1 MALDFAKRWALVSA
15 IALAL
20 TGMVG
25 CGDDDPPANNPDS
38 GVTADASTSED
49 AATTGDAA
57 VLPSLVEI
65 AAGNP
70 DFSMLVAAA
79 TRAGLVTTLSTGE
92 FTIFAPTNAAFTASG
107 ITMEMIESMP
117 VESLTGILT
126 YHAVQGTVLSTDL
139 EAGPATSVAM
149 LSLIIGT
156 EGGAKLN
163 GGNTVTGGANIV
175 MADIL
180 ARNGAVHIIDRVL
193 LPPTVADLARYA
205 GLTTLAG
212 AVDSAELDDDLA
224 GDGPFTVFAPTNAA
238 FAELSAV
245 PTGDALKSVLLYH
258 VVGANVPAAAVPA
271 KASSLSANEYE
282 DSLTLLFNTTS
293 GVRIN
298 GSANVVIADV
308 FATNGVVHVIDEV
321 LLPMNA
327 VQAATA
333 AGLTGLT
340 GAVGAAADLPE
351 GGGTVAAALSAQAPY
366 TIFAPTNAAFTA
378 IESTIDTLTPTQ
390 IRNVLL
396 FHVLDTD
403 EFDAPVLS
411 TELPSGTTE
420 LLTLNGADATLVTT
434 TTPPTIEGADIV
446 TTDIVVTNGVIHL
459 IDEVIIP
466 PGTLP

>member
-107 ITMEMIESMP
+107 ITMAMLEAMP

-139 EAGPATSVAM
+139 EAGPVTSVAM
-149 LSLIIGT
+149 LSLIVGT

-163 GGNTVTGGANIV
+163 GGNTVTGGANV
-175 MADIL
+175 VTADIL
-180 ARNGAVHIIDRVL
+180 ARNGVVHVIDRVL

-205 GLTTLAG
+205 GLTQLAG
-212 AVDSAELDDDLA
+212 AVESAELDDDLA
-224 GDGPFTVFAPTNAA
+224 GTGPFTVFAPTNDA
-238 FAELSAV
+238 FDDLATV
-245 PTGDALKSVLLYH
+245 PEGEALANVLLYH
-258 VVGANVPAAAVPA
+258 VVGARVPAASVPA
-271 KASSLSANEYE
+271 KASSLSQNQY
-282 DSLTLLFNTTS
+282 DDNLTLLFSTTS

-298 GSANVVIADV
+298 GSATVVIADV

-327 VQAATA
+327 VDAATA

-340 GAVGAAADLPE
+340 GAVGEAADIDAE
-351 GGGTVAAALSAQAPY
+351 TSVADALSAQAPY

-378 IESTIDTLTPTQ
+378 IEATIDTLTPAQ
-390 IRNVLL
+390 IRDILL
-396 FHVLDTD
+396 YHVLDTTV
-403 EFDAPVLS
+403 FVTPVLAAD
-411 TELPSGTTE
+411 LPTATTE
-420 LLTLNGADATLVTT
+420 LKTLNGANATLVPT

-459 IDEVIIP
+459 IDAVILP
-466 PGTLP
+466 PT

>member
-25 CGDDDPPANNPDS
+25 CGDDDPPANSPDS
-38 GVTADASTSED
+38 GVTADASTSD
-49 AATTGDAA
+49 ASTADAA
-57 VLPSLVEI
+57 VLPSLVEV

-79 TRAGLVTTLSTGE
+79 TRAELVTTLSTGE

-107 ITMEMIESMP
+107 ITMEAINTMP

-126 YHAVQGTVLSTDL
+126 YHAVPGTVLSTDL
-139 EAGPATSVAM
+139 VAGPATSVAM

-163 GGNTVTGGANIV
+163 GGNTVTGGANVV

-180 ARNGAVHIIDRVL
+180 ARNGVVHIIDRVL

-205 GLTTLAG
+205 GLTSLAG
-212 AVDSAELDDDLA
+212 AVEAAELDDDLA
-224 GDGPFTVFAPTNAA
+224 GEGPFTVFAPTNDA
-238 FAELSAV
+238 FDEIPV
-245 PTGDALKSVLLYH
+245 PSGEALANILLYH
-258 VVGANVPAAAVPA
+258 VVAANVPAAAVPA
-271 KASSLSANEYE
+271 MASSLSENEYG
-282 DSLTLLFNTTS
+282 DKLSLLFNTSS
-293 GVRIN
+293 GVSIN
-298 GSANVVIADV
+298 GNTDVVIANV
-308 FATNGVVHVIDEV
+308 FATNGIVHVIDKV

-340 GAVGAAADLPE
+340 GAVGAAADLPD
-351 GGGTVAAALSAQAPY
+351 GGVSVADALSAQAPY

-378 IESTIDTLTPTQ
+378 IESTIATLTADQ
-390 IRNVLL
+390 IRDILL
-396 FHVLDTD
+396 YHVLDTD

-420 LLTLNGADATLVTT
+420 LSTLNGSNATLITT
-434 TTPPTIEGADIV
+434 TTPPTIEGADII

-459 IDEVIIP
+459 IDAVILP
-466 PGTLP
+466 PS